1 MLSRIHFTLINL
13 YFLNFKSEKIISY
26 FLWYFF
32 EDQKDYVVEMQKKKR
47 KIIMIMTS
55 QTNIHTK
62 MK

>member
-13 YFLNFKSEKIISY
+13 YFLIFKSEKIISY

-32 EDQKDYVVEMQKKKR
+32 EDQKDYVVEMQKEKR

-55 QTNIHTK
+55 QTNLHTK